1 MQGKVSLKELAKKR
15 VLILD
20 GAMGTAIQ
28 QRRLSAEDFT
38 FPGENQ
44 AHPGC
49 NEVLSLSRPDVI
61 SQIHTD
67 YINAGADIIETNTFG
82 ANAFGLKDYGLS
94 DKVYELN
101 FAATQLARKCADKVN
116 RAVFVAGDIGP
127 TGRSAS
133 FSPSVDDP
141 AFRESAFWDFVA
153 MYREQVKGLLDGGAD
168 LLLVETIFDTLVA
181 KAALTAITDEF
192 KVRNIEVPIMVSA
205 TFSDKS
211 LRTLSGQDLEA
222 FVTSISSYPVFSLG
236 VNCSTGVAEMIPLI
250 KDLAKFSPFKT
261 SAHPNAGF
269 PDNDGYY
276 AQTPKELAELLRP
289 VLEEGLLNIVGGCC
303 GTGPEHIKAI
313 AKMAENKPCFKS
325 SQEEPILK
333 LSAWDTLK
341 IPREHLFITVGERA
355 NVAGSRKFARLI
367 KEEKYEEAISI
378 TRKQIEEG
386 AQIIDICMDDAM
398 LDAPEAM
405 KTFLRFVAADPIA
418 ARVPVMI
425 DSSSWEVI
433 EIALAELQGRSI
445 VNSISLKEGEEKFLR
460 KANYIH
466 HMGAV
471 PMVMLFDEKGQAD
484 TFIRKCSVAQRV
496 YSLLTKK
503 TKIPPQAIIFDPN
516 ILSIGTGIEEHDFY
530 ARDFIRAV
538 KWIKEQFPLVK
549 VSGGLSNL
557 SFAFRGN
564 NPLRKAMH
572 TLFLELAVEAGL
584 DMAIVNPAMEYA
596 SVDIPDSEKAIIK
609 EALLVEKGDGA
620 AARQALI
627 DLAMSGSLKAEAG
640 KQKSIKIDEWRNKDV
655 RKRLSEALVR
665 SDDSYLEADIEE
677 AGKKNAME
685 LIEGPLMQG
694 MSEVGL
700 LFAEGKVFLPQV
712 VRSARI
718 MKKAV
723 DILRPYLSRMDDT
736 KANLRGTVVIATVK
750 GDVHDIGKNI
760 VSLVLQC
767 NHFRVIDLGVM
778 VPPEDIFKAAV
789 ENKADMVGLSGLI
802 TPSLLEMGE
811 VCRQFQEAGLDIPIM
826 IGGATTSEAHTATRL
841 APLYPGR
848 VIYTSDASDSVR
860 VALKLVS
867 AEASKFLQEIQK
879 RYQESEAGSE
889 KSEVRSQK
897 QEVED
902 TPKPRRRCAGSS
914 SFAKASADK
923 QKQELLSLAQAR
935 DLKYKK
941 LKSSATPAFL
951 GTKVIHNILLDDLL
965 PYVNWKM
972 FALAWQVKPKS
983 QDAENLRRDAEN
995 LLQKPEVKAVYEASM
1010 SAVVGL
1016 YKAKTESD
1024 DVFLLDEKGKEFT
1037 RFYFL
1042 RQEEIKVDEVHFS
1055 LSDYVREKSD
1065 YIGFF
1070 VATAGHKVKAL
1081 SEKFKQ
1087 EDEDYLALLVNLLAD
1102 RLVEALSE
1110 YLQTQMEENWWKQV
1124 DHKIIRPSIGYP
1136 SAPDH
1141 SEKEEIFHILS
1152 AEKELGVSLTESYAM
1167 DPVSSVCGYYFA
1179 AEDPHYFSLGR
1190 VSKEQFTAYAE
1201 RKAKDAKELIKFF
1214 AGKIEDN

>member
-1 MQGKVSLKELAKKR
+1 MQATEKLKDLAKKR

-28 QRRLSAEDFT
+28 QCGLSAKDFKL
-38 FPGENQ
+38 PGDSQ
-44 AHPGC
+44 VHLGC
-49 NEVLSLSRPDVI
+49 NELLTLSRPDLI

-82 ANAFGLKDYGLS
+82 ANAFSLEDYGLS

-101 FAATQLARKCADKVN
+101 YAAARLARSCADKVD
-116 RAVFVAGDIGP
+116 RPVFIAGDIGP

-141 AFRESAFWDFVA
+141 AFRESSFWDFVA
-153 MYREQVKGLLDGGAD
+153 MYREQVEGLLDGGVD

-181 KAALTAITDEF
+181 KAALTAIMEEG
-192 KVRNIEVPIMVSA
+192 KERGIEIPIMVSA

-211 LRTLSGQDLEA
+211 RRTLSGQDLEA
-222 FVTSISSYPVFSLG
+222 FVTSISSYPIFSLG
-236 VNCSTGVAEMIPLI
+236 LNCSTGAAEMIPLI
-250 KDLAKFSPFKT
+250 KDLAKLSPFKT

-269 PDNDGYY
+269 PDNDGHY
-276 AQTPKELAELLRP
+276 AQTAEELAELLEP
-289 VLEEGLLNIVGGCC
+289 VLKQGLLNIVGGCC

-313 AKMAENKPCFKS
+313 AKMAKSKPCFKPLQKKS
-325 SQEEPILK
+325 FLK

-386 AQIIDICMDDAM
+386 AQIIDICMDEAM
-398 LDAPEAM
+398 IDAPEAM
-405 KTFLRFVAADPIA
+405 KTFLRLVAADPIA

-433 EIALAELQGRSI
+433 EVALTELQGRSI
-445 VNSISLKEGEEKFLR
+445 VNSISLKEGEEEFLR

-466 HMGAV
+466 DMGAI

-484 TFIRKCSVAQRV
+484 TFARKCSLAQRV

-503 TKIPPQAIIFDPN
+503 TKIPPEAIIFDPN

-584 DMAIVNPAMEYA
+584 DMAIVNPAMEYT
-596 SVDIPDSEKAIIK
+596 STDVPDFAKAIIK
-609 EALLVEKGDGA
+609 EALLVEKGDGT

-627 DLAMSGSLKAEAG
+627 DLAMSDSLNTEAG
-640 KQKSIKIDEWRNKDV
+640 SKKSEKIDEWRTLEV
-655 RKRLSEALVR
+655 RERLSEALVKG
-665 SDDSYLEADIEE
+665 DDSHLESDLEE
-677 AGKKNAME
+677 VGKKNAME
-685 LIEGPLMQG
+685 LIEGPLMG
-694 MSEVGL
+694 AMSRVGL

-723 DILRPYLSRMDDT
+723 DILRPYLSQMDDT

-789 ENKADMVGLSGLI
+789 EHKADMVGLSGLI
-802 TPSLLEMGE
+802 TPSLVEMGE
-811 VCRQFQEAGLDIPIM
+811 VCRQFQEAGLKIPIM

-841 APLYPGR
+841 APIYPGR

-867 AEASKFLQEIQK
+867 AESSKFLQETQKHYEVSGARSQNSDKIQK
-879 RYQESEAGSE
+879 PELLLLQEARELKYQ
-889 KSEVRSQK
+889 KIN
-897 QEVED
+897 
-902 TPKPRRRCAGSS
+902 SS
-914 SFAKASADK
+914 SSP
-923 QKQELLSLAQAR
+923 R
-935 DLKYKK
+935 
-941 LKSSATPAFL
+941 FL
-951 GTKVIHNILLDDLL
+951 GKKVIKNTALKDLL

-972 FALAWQVKPKS
+972 FALAWQLKPNS
-983 QDAENLRRDAEN
+983 QEAKNLRKDAEL
-995 LLQKPEVKAVYEASM
+995 LLQKPEVKAIFEASM

-1016 YKAKTESD
+1016 YKARTKGD
-1024 DVFLLDEKGKEFT
+1024 DVLLLDEKAKNFAC
-1037 RFYFL
+1037 FYFL
-1042 RQEEIKVDEVHFS
+1042 RQEEKNTNEQNLS
-1055 LSDYVREKSD
+1055 LSDYVQEAGDSM
-1065 YIGFF
+1065 GFF
-1070 VATAGHKVKAL
+1070 VATAGHKIKAL
-1081 SEKFKQ
+1081 GKKHQ
-1087 EDEDYLALLVNLLAD
+1087 VAGEDYLALIVNLLAD
-1102 RLVEALSE
+1102 RFVEALSE
-1110 YLQTQMEENWWKQV
+1110 YLHVQMEKLWWKQRS
-1124 DHKIIRPSIGYP
+1124 HNIIRPSIGYP

-1141 SEKEEIFHILS
+1141 SEKERIFDILS
-1152 AEKELGVSLTESYAM
+1152 AEKELGISLTETYAM

-1190 VSKEQFTAYAE
+1190 ISEEQFEDYAK
-1201 RKAKDAKELIKFF
+1201 RKNRDAKELKKFF
-1214 AGKIEDN
+1214 AGKLNN